1 MTISQ
6 LQRFQSASIGGTDR
20 QRDLPN
26 PRSTGTAEGSDPT
39 GFGDTLRQAIDQVD
53 GLQKT
58 ADDQITRFVSGEQE
72 NVHEVMIAMNQA
84 GLSFQLM
91 TEVRNKM
98 IETYQELIR
107 MQV

>member
-6 LQRFQSASIGGTDR
+6 LQRLQSAYIEGTDR
-20 QRDLPN
+20 HRDLPN
-26 PRSTGTAEGSDPT
+26 PRGAGAAQGSDPT
-39 GFGDTLRQAIDQVD
+39 GFGETLRQAIDQVD
-53 GLQKT
+53 SLQKE

-84 GLSFQLM
+84 SLSFQLM